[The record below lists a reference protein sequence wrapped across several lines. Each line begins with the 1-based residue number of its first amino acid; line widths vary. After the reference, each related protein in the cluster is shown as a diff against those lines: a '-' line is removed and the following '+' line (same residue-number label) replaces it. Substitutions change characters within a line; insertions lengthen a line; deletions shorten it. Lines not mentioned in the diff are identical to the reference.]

1 MCGIFGLHSYYL
13 EKNDKINA
21 LKKAIE
27 LQNTRG
33 PDFNDLWISN
43 DENIALSHNRL
54 SIIDLSEKGNQ
65 PMFSNSKNLAIIF
78 NGEIYNHLSLRKKI
92 YEENKFN
99 NWKGTSDTETLV
111 QLIEFWGI
119 EKTLKELNGM
129 FAFAIW
135 DKIKEVLYLSRDR
148 FGEKP
153 LYYGWIKENKSFIFG
168 SELIFDKIFKK
179 TKFLI
184 NEDALKDLFHL
195 NYINNRYSIFKNI
208 FKVEPGCFLKISF
221 KKNSEP
227 EIQSHKFWDSEDIL
241 LRKKKFNGGE
251 DFENSLDKLL
261 TEVVNKQKLA
271 DVEVGTFLSGGIDS
285 SLITAKLQ
293 EVSSKKVKT
302 FTIGSENEQYDESKY
317 AMQVANYLN
326 TDHEQLVLNDRSII
340 DRIPKLL
347 STLNEPI
354 GDSSFIPTYFVSKLA
369 KSKVKVVLTG
379 DGGDEIF
386 GGYNRYTKL
395 NLMSLA
401 YRMPKSLKKFLH
413 YLLLKLDKNTLSK
426 LIKIIPLIKNEFY
439 IHDKIKKILEKTD
452 TKLTHNKYL
461 LSFLFNSISENI
473 FLKPELN
480 SRDNIL
486 DKFNETLAN
495 KSLQEL
501 SIEERMMYLDS
512 KNYLSNDILFKVDR
526 ASMANSLETRAPFLD
541 RDIYNFAANL
551 PLSKKIKNGKG
562 KNILRDL
569 LKKKIPKHLVDRPK
583 AGFSIPIGD
592 WVKGPLLD
600 WSEDLL
606 SKKNIE
612 NSEYLNFQ
620 SVDKLWKDHKS
631 GFENSNLIWS
641 ILVFQQWIKNRN

>member
-1 MCGIFGLHSYYL
+1 M
-13 EKNDKINA
+13 
-21 LKKAIE
+21 
-27 LQNTRG
+27 
-33 PDFNDLWISN
+33 
-43 DENIALSHNRL
+43 
-54 SIIDLSEKGNQ
+54 
-65 PMFSNSKNLAIIF
+65 
-78 NGEIYNHLSLRKKI
+78 
-92 YEENKFN
+92 
-99 NWKGTSDTETLV
+99 
-111 QLIEFWGI
+111 
-119 EKTLKELNGM
+119 
-129 FAFAIW
+129 
-135 DKIKEVLYLSRDR
+135 
-148 FGEKP
+148 
-153 LYYGWIKENKSFIFG
+153 
-168 SELIFDKIFKK
+168 
-179 TKFLI
+179 
-184 NEDALKDLFHL
+184 
-195 NYINNRYSIFKNI
+195 
-208 FKVEPGCFLKISF
+208 
-221 KKNSEP
+221 
-227 EIQSHKFWDSEDIL
+227 
-241 LRKKKFNGGE
+241 
-251 DFENSLDKLL
+251 
-261 TEVVNKQKLA
+261 
-271 DVEVGTFLSGGIDS
+271 GTFLSGGIDS

-293 EVSSKKVKT
+293 EVSLKKVKT
-302 FTIGSENEQYDESKY
+302 FTIGSENNEYDESKY
-317 AMQVANYLN
+317 ATQVANYLN
-326 TDHEQLVLNDRSII
+326 TDHEQLVLNERSII

-386 GGYNRYTKL
+386 GGYNRYTKI

-413 YLLLKLDKNTLSK
+413 YLLLKLDKKK
-426 LIKIIPLIKNEFY
+426 LNKIIKIIPLIKNEFY

-452 TKLTHNKYL
+452 TELTHNKYL

-495 KSLQEL
+495 KNLHEL

-512 KNYLSNDILFKVDR
+512 KNYLPNDILFKVDR

-541 RDIYNFAANL
+541 KDIYNFAANL

-631 GFENSNLIWS
+631 GFENSNLIWT

>member
-33 PDFNDLWISN
+33 PDFNDHWISN

-227 EIQSHKFWDSEDIL
+227 EIQSNKFWDSENIFS
-241 LRKKKFNGGE
+241 RKKK
-251 DFENSLDKLL
+251 
-261 TEVVNKQKLA
+261 
-271 DVEVGTFLSGGIDS
+271 I
-285 SLITAKLQ
+285 
-293 EVSSKKVKT
+293 
-302 FTIGSENEQYDESKY
+302 
-317 AMQVANYLN
+317 
-326 TDHEQLVLNDRSII
+326 
-340 DRIPKLL
+340 
-347 STLNEPI
+347 
-354 GDSSFIPTYFVSKLA
+354 
-369 KSKVKVVLTG
+369 
-379 DGGDEIF
+379 
-386 GGYNRYTKL
+386 
-395 NLMSLA
+395 
-401 YRMPKSLKKFLH
+401 
-413 YLLLKLDKNTLSK
+413 
-426 LIKIIPLIKNEFY
+426 
-439 IHDKIKKILEKTD
+439 
-452 TKLTHNKYL
+452 
-461 LSFLFNSISENI
+461 
-473 FLKPELN
+473 
-480 SRDNIL
+480 
-486 DKFNETLAN
+486 
-495 KSLQEL
+495 
-501 SIEERMMYLDS
+501 
-512 KNYLSNDILFKVDR
+512 
-526 ASMANSLETRAPFLD
+526 
-541 RDIYNFAANL
+541 
-551 PLSKKIKNGKG
+551 
-562 KNILRDL
+562 
-569 LKKKIPKHLVDRPK
+569 
-583 AGFSIPIGD
+583 
-592 WVKGPLLD
+592 
-600 WSEDLL
+600 
-606 SKKNIE
+606 
-612 NSEYLNFQ
+612 
-620 SVDKLWKDHKS
+620 
-631 GFENSNLIWS
+631 
-641 ILVFQQWIKNRN
+641 